1 MLSDNIIQFF
11 HQHQNWLWILTVV
24 VDLGITLL
32 FYRLFG
38 KIGLYVIIVLNV
50 MLCNLQGPKL
60 TMIFGVQTSLGLI
73 LYSGIYF
80 ATDLLSEKYGRREA
94 GRAVLAGFAASAI
107 IVVMMSISLMF
118 LPSLKPEQKEFAESI
133 HYALKLLFDF
143 TPRFVFGSLFV
154 YLISQS
160 LDVWIFHYLKRKTHG
175 KHLWL
180 RNNLSTILSQAVDT
194 VLYSIIVWWAIVPL
208 ETAFQLALAKYAF
221 KVVIALVDTPFI
233 YWARNWDVEHQDW
246 HEKRHQLYR

>member
-1 MLSDNIIQFF
+1 MLPDNIIQLF
-11 HQHQNWLWILTVV
+11 HQHQNLLWLLTVTA
-24 VDLGITLL
+24 DLGITLL
-32 FYRLFG
+32 LYRLFG

-80 ATDLLSEKYGRREA
+80 ATDLLSEKYGKREA
-94 GRAVLAGFAASAI
+94 GRAVLAGFAASVI
-107 IVVMMSISLMF
+107 IVIMMSISLMF
-118 LPSLKPEQKEFAESI
+118 LPSLETEQREFAASI
-133 HYALKLLFDF
+133 HNALKQLFDF
-143 TPRFVFGSLFV
+143 TPRFVFGSLAV
-154 YLISQS
+154 YLVSQS

-180 RNNLSTILSQAVDT
+180 RNNVSTITSQAVDT
-194 VLYSIIVWWAIVPL
+194 ALYSVIVWWAIVPL

-233 YWARNWDVEHQDW
+233 YWAKNWDVEHRDW
-246 HEKRHQLYR
+246 HEKKHCLYW